1 MKSSH
6 IVQQKSVVAQR
17 KCTMG
22 DMDCKSKEPPQFKL
36 ESGKDAPNAVDM
48 DNTVQRK
55 NAELPEA
62 FQAKM
67 ENALGTDLS
76 NEKIVKDSKLAE
88 DAGAKAMNMG
98 GETHFAPGQ
107 FNLDS
112 KEGQEL
118 AAHEFAHQ
126 KQKEDGL
133 VKQTGEVNGMAL
145 NDDPAL
151 EKDADNKAAKAVNGE
166 VAHSGVLTSGG
177 SAGPVQAYMESE
189 IDGKPGKVSKDLSL
203 AAPMEGDK
211 HTVYAEAGKVD
222 ESNAKLKAVGAQIR
236 LQETSETATVKNDKT
251 SKTLKRVLPTNLV
264 NGESGEDMTMYADC
278 GRASSM
284 VMGGFDRN
292 AVYNK
297 LDGTKTQANGKG
309 DPAKMKYEIFTH
321 VFETLK
327 TDAKYKD
334 DKRLQRYVNQF
345 YKYRQQ
351 AWDMFDEIEAEADPK
366 KKARLVK
373 KQNTAWS
380 RMMDQYHLLPKNTRE
395 EFDAT
400 IGINRFA
407 NPEIGQAYTTS
418 SGGNPFPGRRDSTW
432 NFHWGGVVMK
442 SSDGKDNL
450 TLENY
455 AVGDWDAEN
464 NDWSFNMYGPAEER
478 GQTFHDVMY
487 DSKALGMKP
496 TTMAVARNYNGS
508 RRGS

>member
-36 ESGKDAPNAVDM
+36 DPGKDSPNAVDM
-48 DNTVQRK
+48 SGPVQAK
-55 NAELPEA
+55 NAELPA
-62 FQAKM
+62 DFQAKA
-67 ENALGTDLS
+67 EHTLGTDLS
-76 NEKIVKDSKLAE
+76 NEKIVKDSKVAE
-88 DAGAKAMNMG
+88 QAGAKAVNMG

-107 FNLDS
+107 FDLDS
-112 KEGQEL
+112 KKGQEL
-118 AAHEFAHQ
+118 AMHEFAHK

-133 VKQTGEVNGMAL
+133 VKQTGEINGMPL

-151 EKDADNKAAKAVNGE
+151 EADADAKAAKAVNGE
-166 VAHSGVLTSGG
+166 VVHSGAITSGG
-177 SAGPVQAYMESE
+177 GGSGAAQAYMESE
-189 IDGKPGKVSKDLSL
+189 IDGAPAKVSKDLSL
-203 AAPMEGDK
+203 ATPMGGDK
-211 HTVYAEAGKVD
+211 HTLYAEAGKIA

-236 LQETSETATVKNDKT
+236 LEETSETANVKNDSQ
-251 SKTLKRVLPTNLV
+251 SKTLKRVLPSNLA

-297 LDGTKTQANGKG
+297 LDGSSKQTDTKG
-309 DPAKMKYEIFTH
+309 DPSHMKYEIFTH

-327 TDAKYKD
+327 NDPKYKD
-334 DKRLQRYVNQF
+334 NKRLQRYVNQF
-345 YKYRQQ
+345 YKYRDQ
-351 AWDMFDEIEAEADPK
+351 AYAMFDDIKAEPDEK
-366 KKARLVK
+366 KKARLRK
-373 KQNTAWS
+373 KQSTAWS
-380 RMMDQYHLLPKNTRE
+380 RMMDQYHLLPKNTKE
-395 EFDAT
+395 EFDAQ

-407 NPEIGQAYTTS
+407 NPEVGQSYTTS

-442 SSDGKDNL
+442 SSDGKDNV

-455 AVGDWDAEN
+455 AVGDWEAEN
-464 NDWSFNMYGPAEER
+464 NDWSFNMYGPAEEK

-496 TTMAVARNYNGS
+496 TTMAVARNYRGS
-508 RRGS
+508 RR